1 MSRKR
6 SHTLTLTQSKL
17 ELLYHEQQ
25 IQQKKKNK
33 KKSGV
38 LNWMKLRKK
47 GKNLTDEPVA
57 VENGVIFVDD
67 DDDGDHVDL
76 EAFKKAFVEVNGDT
90 AVADANANTQA
101 VGEGAV
107 DEGACVVK
115 SVEAADKA
123 SVTRLFQDAI
133 SLPSSLTYIKEKF
146 SCGTCTGCKIEI
158 TDVELPF
165 DGGGRVSVMTEA
177 VDEGAC
183 VVKSVEAAD
192 KASVTRLFQDAI
204 SLPSSLTY
212 IKEKFSCGT
221 CTGCKI
227 EITDVELPF
236 DGGGSVS
243 VMTDGSLIQN
253 DATAE
258 KINAADEKTEE
269 KGVDGGASVGV
280 SKEGSLV
287 KEDATAEN
295 EESEKEGVEKGSSAS
310 VGISKKGSLIQDDA
324 TAETEKS
331 SAADEES
338 EEEGVE
344 VDINSFG
351 NVKTENVK
359 TLRRARKFGR
369 VLSVHREK

>member
-17 ELLYHEQQ
+17 ELLYHEQH
-25 IQQKKKNK
+25 IQQKNK

-47 GKNLTDEPVA
+47 GKNLTDEPVNLTDEP
-57 VENGVIFVDD
+57 VENGVIVVDD

-76 EAFKKAFVEVNGDT
+76 EAFKKAFVEVNGDA

-133 SLPSSLTYIKEKF
+133 SLPSSLTSIKEKF

-158 TDVELPF
+158 TDVE
-165 DGGGRVSVMTEA
+165 M
-177 VDEGAC
+177 
-183 VVKSVEAAD
+183 
-192 KASVTRLFQDAI
+192 
-204 SLPSSLTY
+204 
-212 IKEKFSCGT
+212 
-221 CTGCKI
+221 
-227 EITDVELPF
+227 PF

-258 KINAADEKTEE
+258 KINAADKKTEE
-269 KGVDGGASVGV
+269 KGVDGGASAGV
-280 SKEGSLV
+280 SKEGSLA
-287 KEDATAEN
+287 KEDATAEKSIAAN
-295 EESEKEGVEKGSSAS
+295 KESEKEGVEKGSSAS

-351 NVKTENVK
+351 KNVKTENVK
-359 TLRRARKFGR
+359 TENVKTMRRARKFGR
-369 VLSVHREK
+369 VLSVQRKK

>member
-6 SHTLTLTQSKL
+6 SHTLNLTQSKL

-25 IQQKKKNK
+25 IQQKNK

-47 GKNLTDEPVA
+47 GKNLTDEPVENG

-76 EAFKKAFVEVNGDT
+76 EAFKKAFVEVNGDA

-101 VGEGAV
+101 VGEG
-107 DEGACVVK
+107 
-115 SVEAADKA
+115 
-123 SVTRLFQDAI
+123 
-133 SLPSSLTYIKEKF
+133 
-146 SCGTCTGCKIEI
+146 
-158 TDVELPF
+158 
-165 DGGGRVSVMTEA
+165 A

>member
-25 IQQKKKNK
+25 IQQKNK

-133 SLPSSLTYIKEKF
+133 SLPSSLT
-146 SCGTCTGCKIEI
+146 S
-158 TDVELPF
+158 
-165 DGGGRVSVMTEA
+165 
-177 VDEGAC
+177 
-183 VVKSVEAAD
+183 
-192 KASVTRLFQDAI
+192 
-204 SLPSSLTY
+204 

-258 KINAADEKTEE
+258 KINAADKKTEE
-269 KGVDGGASVGV
+269 KGVDGGASAGV

-287 KEDATAEN
+287 KEDATAEKSAAN
-295 EESEKEGVEKGSSAS
+295 EESEKEGVEEGASASASASAS
-310 VGISKKGSLIQDDA
+310 VGISKEGSLIQDDA

-331 SAADEES
+331 SATDEES

-369 VLSVHREK
+369 VLSVHRKK